1 MDADLFC
8 NILKTTL
15 VPFIR
20 ERLPVHWF
28 MQDKDLKHMS
38 RQAHTFF
45 EEQNTNWWHTPPESP
60 DLNPIKDSWHK
71 LKFFLESKVKPSNKQ
86 ELVDGLKE
94 FWERRIMP
102 EKCTKYIVHILCKAI
117 PAVVEAVV
125 IAIQTLIFSMFRLL
139 EEANIYWY

>member
-1 MDADLFC
+1 
-8 NILKTTL
+8 
-15 VPFIR
+15 
-20 ERLPVHWF
+20 

-38 RQAHTFF
+38 RQAQTFF